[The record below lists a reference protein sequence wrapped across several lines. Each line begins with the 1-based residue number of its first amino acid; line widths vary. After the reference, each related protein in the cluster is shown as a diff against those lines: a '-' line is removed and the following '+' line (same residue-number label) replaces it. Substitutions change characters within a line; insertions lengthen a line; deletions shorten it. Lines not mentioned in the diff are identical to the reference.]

1 MNAKDAYNILS
12 KEYPM
17 HKVRSC
23 LDYGK
28 FYVFGIV
35 PLDVDDD
42 KRYFS
47 GTIMPAVDN
56 KNGTIFE
63 YDITSDMDAY
73 HRAKSIKVKTFFDE
87 IV

>member
-1 MNAKDAYNILS
+1 MNARNAYKILS

-28 FYVFGIV
+28 FYVFGMV
-35 PLDVDDD
+35 PLDVEDNQ
-42 KRYFS
+42 RYFS
-47 GTIMPAVDN
+47 GTIMPAVDK

-73 HRAKSIKVKTFFDE
+73 NRAKVVKVKTFFDE
-87 IV
+87 MV

>member
-1 MNAKDAYNILS
+1 MNARNAYKILS

-28 FYVFGIV
+28 FYVFGMV
-35 PLDVDDD
+35 PLDVED
-42 KRYFS
+42 KQRYFS
-47 GTIMPAVDN
+47 GTIMPAVDK

-63 YDITSDMDAY
+63 HDITSDMDAY
-73 HRAKSIKVKTFFDE
+73 NRAKIVKVKTFFDE
-87 IV
+87 MV